1 MNQIQL
7 IENPSRLRLGHC
19 LMICLILIQSLFWL
33 SNSAAATQ
41 AKPLIAN
48 NMLQAINEPEST
60 VHSIP
65 IFFIAENG
73 KTTISIRI
81 CADSPNFQ
89 FRSESINNWRSEVF
103 HRAGSSGGCSPNA
116 NGWWRIVLNAQA
128 NNGEVFRIYATANDG
143 ILSEEAFM
151 QRAARTDCRV
161 TGLGTGSCSPAQPAA
176 VSVAVGD
183 INEPLENQ
191 VVFGQMNLRGW
202 AADVGAIN
210 GSSGVDAV
218 EVRLNNTLISAVATA
233 QPRQDVQD
241 VYADMRFRNTGFLA
255 TINLRSFPAGAA
267 TLQIRY
273 HSTISNSWHTIQR
286 RISISLAAPV
296 TPPTP
301 PPPPTPSPNPPW
313 NVPFFWQA
321 DPRWAGNRIGACT
334 NTIGNVGC
342 ALTSVAMI
350 FQFYG
355 SDKNPGTLNTCL
367 GNDACGMNW
376 PSPKILPCSNNKVR
390 FVERING
397 FTYARLEQ
405 ELRQGPVILELS
417 RSGSQHF
424 IVVLGGS
431 GTNPANYMVNDPGLK
446 SGQRTTLSRTLAW
459 FRGSPSG
466 MRIYRRN
473 GALNIEPAIEPVAP
487 SSITLQATQNEVITG
502 SITLFSNTETEMFLE
517 LAASSNAGSITE
529 MQLWTD
535 QQASDVWQPF
545 SQYVSMPIANTYYA
559 RFRDSNNNVSPMIQ
573 ISLPSAPDT
582 IDEELVYL
590 PFVIQQP

>member
-1 MNQIQL
+1 MPLKARDNQQL
-7 IENPSRLRLGHC
+7 VEH
-19 LMICLILIQSLFWL
+19 
-33 SNSAAATQ
+33 
-41 AKPLIAN
+41 
-48 NMLQAINEPEST
+48 PEST
-60 VHSIP
+60 VHSMP

-73 KTTISIRI
+73 KTTIGLRI

-89 FRSESINNWRSEVF
+89 FRSESINNWRTEIF
-103 HRAGSSGGCSPNA
+103 HRAGSSGGCTPNA
-116 NGWWRIVLNAQA
+116 NGWWRVVLNAQA
-128 NNGEVFRIYATANDG
+128 NTGEVFRIYATANDG

-151 QRAARTDCRV
+151 QRAARTDCRI
-161 TGLGTGSCSPAQPAA
+161 TGLGVGNCSPAQPAA
-176 VSVAVGD
+176 VSAAVGD

-191 VVFGQMNLRGW
+191 VVFGQIYLRGW

-218 EVRLNNTLISAVATA
+218 EVRLNNTLISSVATA

-241 VYADMRFRNTGFLA
+241 AYSDMRFRNTGFLA

-286 RISISLAAPV
+286 RIYISLAAPV

-321 DPRWAGNRIGACT
+321 DPAWKNHKIGKCT
-334 NTIGNVGC
+334 NSIGNVGC
-342 ALTSVAMI
+342 ALSSLAMV
-350 FQFYG
+350 FKFYG
-355 SDKNPGTLNTCL
+355 ADKNPGTLNTCL

-376 PSPKILPCSNNKVR
+376 PSPKILPCSDYKVR

-417 RSGSQHF
+417 RSDSQHF
-424 IVVLGGS
+424 IVVLGGN
-431 GTNPANYMVNDPGLK
+431 GTNPANYMVNDPGLEN
-446 SGQRTTLSRTLAW
+446 GMRTTLSRTLAW

-473 GALNIEPAIEPVAP
+473 GSLKPENTIQPITPAPTTI
-487 SSITLQATQNEVITG
+487 QASQTETITG
-502 SITLFSNTETEMFLE
+502 SITLFSNTETEMFLK

-529 MQLWTD
+529 MQLWTN

-545 SQYVSMPIANTYYA
+545 SQYVSMPIADTYYA
-559 RFRDSNNNVSPMIQ
+559 RFRDSSNNVSTIIQ
-573 ISLPSAPDT
+573 VSLPSAPDT
-582 IDEELVYL
+582 IDQELVYL
-590 PFVIQQP
+590 PFVIQQQ